1 MRKKKYPKRPT
12 LKAESIF
19 DTEKRL
25 RQEAKQISEN
35 FIHSKPVKFLLKR
48 GYK

>member
-1 MRKKKYPKRPT
+1 MRQKKYPKRPT

-25 RQEAKQISEN
+25 RQEARQISQT
-35 FIHSKPVKFLLKR
+35 FIHTKPVKFLLK
-48 GYK
+48 